1 MDLEGQRKKVIA
13 LGLKIDILNELRDHG
28 GTPTSIGRKYGL
40 GESTI
45 RNFRLNE
52 ESLRAKYAQTCPKS
66 TPLDGAIKEEEECPK
81 SPKHLVGKIFTAAG
95 AAFNKLGEMTMELH
109 QTSDSPSGKW
119 TDEEIEMLRRS
130 VETFSEDLNK
140 ISDHIKRRTVS
151 QIRTTLKKKAF
162 EEAGIPV
169 RQQQVVNQHAQTPQQ
184 QTNVQQIQT
193 PKQASN
199 NQSVMVKSTEVTLN
213 MLNAPANEVD
223 VEGLQDGCQ
232 VKLEFDGTT
241 EEVTS

>member
-109 QTSDSPSGKW
+109 QTSDSPSG
-119 TDEEIEMLRRS
+119 
-130 VETFSEDLNK
+130 
-140 ISDHIKRRTVS
+140 S